1 MKDKLKARQDEAKG
15 KFEQL
20 EKQREAA
27 ANQRAELD
35 RQIAAIVKEQ
45 VLLQGE
51 FRALNDLLN
60 GDDKDEPKLEIPKK
74 KKK

>member
-1 MKDKLKARQDEAKG
+1 MEEKLKAKQEEAKG

-20 EKQREAA
+20 EAQREAA
-27 ANQRAELD
+27 AKQRAELD

-60 GDDKDEPKLEIPKK
+60 SKEEPKLEIPKK
-74 KKK
+74 KK